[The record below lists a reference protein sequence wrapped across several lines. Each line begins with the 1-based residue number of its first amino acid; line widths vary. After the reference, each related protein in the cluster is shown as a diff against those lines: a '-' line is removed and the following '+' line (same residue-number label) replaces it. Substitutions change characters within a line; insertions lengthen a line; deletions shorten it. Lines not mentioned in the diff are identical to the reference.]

1 LEITKMVNEEN
12 RTRSLSELNDQRDLR
27 MLGLILNSGGS
38 MRTSDITDKEKELGM
53 SHQTIMNHL
62 YFLEREG
69 WLINEKTIEGKRL
82 SSIWRLTDKA
92 LEALGAI
99 FENAPGDPFQA
110 LERQLSDPS
119 IKTEDKMRLL
129 ERLFHDSQL
138 QLGAC
143 AIASVRN
150 AIIKESYPRA
160 LEIWRS
166 FFTLL
171 VEQQTLSLL
180 LLLHKHRKLVLKALP
195 SVKEQAQK
203 LGILSKKGEKNV

>member
-1 LEITKMVNEEN
+1 MTGKHHSKSSI
-12 RTRSLSELNDQRDLR
+12 ELLNPKDLAI
-27 MLGLILNSGGS
+27 LGLIYREGGS
-38 MRTSDITDKEKELGM
+38 MRTQRIYDAGKELDM
-53 SHQTIMNHL
+53 SHQTITIRL
-62 YFLEREG
+62 KKLEKKGLVQNIKSISGGR
-69 WLINEKTIEGKRL
+69 LISVWK
-82 SSIWRLTDKA
+82 LTP
-92 LEALGAI
+92 EALQELGA
-99 FENAPGDPFQA
+99 FYKNAPGHPFQA
-110 LERQLSDPS
+110 LEKQLSDPS

-160 LEIWRS
+160 LETWRS

-180 LLLHKHRKLVLKALP
+180 LLLHKHRKLVLKAFP

-203 LGILSKKGEKNV
+203 LGILPRKGEKNV